1 MVDIGTIAS
10 AVGSLNAAAQIAKGM
25 LNLHDL
31 QAVQGKVIELQG
43 VILAAQSSALA
54 AQSDQL
60 SLLEEI
66 RGLKAK
72 MADLEAWAAQKKRYQ
87 LKDFGGGTFA
97 YELKAEEAQGEPMHR
112 ICPTCYEKGHRS
124 ILQFDFRTIAGQDRY
139 NCPGCKTQFEFGH
152 RQPRNVNRGPGS
164 SSWGA

>member
-25 LNLHDL
+25 LSLHDM

-72 MADLEAWAAQKKRYQ
+72 MAELETWNAEKQRYKLERLPPGCFVYALKPNMANGEPIHRLCAKCFQHEKKAILQEHHAGFFKCIECQSEY
-87 LKDFGGGTFA
+87 FPNGGGYPQTSYA
-97 YELKAEEAQGEPMHR
+97 SY
-112 ICPTCYEKGHRS
+112 
-124 ILQFDFRTIAGQDRY
+124 DDD
-139 NCPGCKTQFEFGH
+139 
-152 RQPRNVNRGPGS
+152 
-164 SSWGA
+164 